1 MFERHENI
9 HDFGPIYA
17 ETDPSHFPVEP
28 YNSFSN
34 LIFLA
39 IVILYFRRTGLSF
52 AKFPLTVSSLPILLT
67 GFVGGTI
74 YHATRSHSLWLFLDF
89 IPIAVLVFCAA
100 VYFWKRLTA
109 RLLLAIIIGP
119 LLLMSLRLILS
130 QFELSRS
137 LVISLSYSA
146 RAITILLPAFVYAFR
161 THRGILPLLWGSLS
175 FFAFAVIFRSLD
187 SWPQVI
193 ALFPMGTHFLWHIFG
208 GISTCLMMEA
218 IYRDEQAFNRN

>member
-34 LIFLA
+34 LIFLV

-52 AKFPLTVSSLPILLT
+52 AKFPLTVSSLPILFT

-100 VYFWKRLTA
+100 VYFWKRLTS
-109 RLLLAIIIGP
+109 RLLLAILIGP
-119 LLLMSLRLILS
+119 LLLIVLRFILS
-130 QFELSRS
+130 QFELSRYV
-137 LVISLSYSA
+137 VISLSYSA
-146 RAITILLPAFVYAFR
+146 MALTILLPAFIYAFR
-161 THRGILPLLWGSLS
+161 THRGILPLLWGSLG
-175 FFAFAVIFRSLD
+175 FFVIAVIFRSLD
-187 SWPQVI
+187 SWPQVS